1 MRLALGV
8 AGVAGKNYDR
18 VQVQGKAGLNGT
30 LELSSLNN
38 FRPSSGNG
46 FEVLL
51 AGGVRSGGFARV
63 SDSLNNNPN
72 LAQVVLYAPNGVALI
87 YVSSTPRPPIIDVT
101 PVPLPPV
108 NPDGPLPVPIIIS
121 LLYPTAEQLTS
132 IYEIS
137 FSGANTQRLNLEER
151 LAEIQGGSTGFV
163 SNLNLYTPATS
174 HEGKNSLSEEQ
185 SGKSAVEKPQAL
197 QPTPENRWGI
207 WVTGWGDFVN
217 VGDDNFVKGYDFT
230 TGGVT
235 LGSDYRL
242 TDHLAIGLFGSYA
255 HSWTDLQPG
264 TVDVNTGRV
273 GLYATY
279 FGRGFS
285 AGREE
290 AGTLYLDAAV
300 FGGYNSY
307 DSSRQ
312 GLAGSATGNTDGA
325 EFSTLIGAGYDF
337 HFGNVMFGP
346 LASLQYTYAG
356 FNSFNER
363 GSLVP
368 LQIHSDSQNSLRTDF
383 GLRAFCNWR
392 VGSVRVTPS
401 VTAAWEHEYG
411 YSALPLTIS
420 APVFGG
426 ASTTLFGPS
435 EGHDSAIVTAG
446 AGVQWTP
453 RISTYVS
460 YQGQLGRD
468 RYDSNGV
475 TGGVSLSF

>member
-1 MRLALGV
+1 M
-8 AGVAGKNYDR
+8 
-18 VQVQGKAGLNGT
+18 
-30 LELSSLNN
+30 
-38 FRPSSGNG
+38 
-46 FEVLL
+46 
-51 AGGVRSGGFARV
+51 
-63 SDSLNNNPN
+63 
-72 LAQVVLYAPNGVALI
+72 
-87 YVSSTPRPPIIDVT
+87 
-101 PVPLPPV
+101 
-108 NPDGPLPVPIIIS
+108 PIIIS
-121 LLYPTAEQLTS
+121 LLNPTAEQLTS

-163 SNLNLYTPATS
+163 SNLNLYTPPTPY
-174 HEGKNSLSEEQ
+174 EGKNSLSEEQ
-185 SGKSAVEKPQAL
+185 SGKSAIEKPKAL

-255 HSWTDLQPG
+255 HSWTNLQPG
-264 TVDVNTGRV
+264 NVDVNTGRV

-290 AGTLYLDAAV
+290 AGTFYLNAAV

-307 DSSRQ
+307 DTSRQ

-337 HFGNVMFGP
+337 HFGNLMFGP

-356 FNSFNER
+356 FNSFNEQ

-368 LQIHSDSQNSLRTDF
+368 LQIHSDSQDSLRTDF
-383 GLRAFCNWR
+383 GLRASCNWH
-392 VGSVRVTPS
+392 VGSVMVTPS
-401 VTAAWEHEYG
+401 VTAAWEHEYE
-411 YSALPLTIS
+411 YSALPLTVS

-426 ASTTLFGPS
+426 ASATLFGPS
-435 EGHDSAIVTAG
+435 EGHDSAIITAG
-446 AGVQWTP
+446 VGVQWTP
-453 RISTYVS
+453 RISTYAS
-460 YQGQLGRD
+460 YQGQLGRA

-475 TGGVSLSF
+475 SGGVSLSF